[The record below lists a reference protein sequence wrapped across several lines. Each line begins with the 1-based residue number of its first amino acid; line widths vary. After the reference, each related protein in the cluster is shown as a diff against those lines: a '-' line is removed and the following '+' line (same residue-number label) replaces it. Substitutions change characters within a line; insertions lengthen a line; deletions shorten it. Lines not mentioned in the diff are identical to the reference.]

1 LTTPNLKS
9 VVIGTG
15 SIGFRHLS
23 VLRNDGQAVAA
34 LPKRAD
40 RGAELRGLGFTVADS
55 LADAARDGAT
65 RAIVASDTRLH
76 EADTLATLECGMD
89 ALVEKPLTSTL
100 AEARRIRA
108 AVQTGQRRVFVGC
121 TLRFSESLRQFRSWL
136 PRIGAVH
143 SVRIEAQSYLPDWR
157 PARPYRESYSA
168 RANEGGVL
176 RDVIHEIDYAGWLFG
191 WPTKVQATLSNL
203 GRLGIAAEEAADL
216 FWITPGGVSVSL
228 RLDYISR
235 PPCRRMIARGELGT
249 LEWDGMR
256 SLVTFASP
264 AESEEFI
271 STQARDEM
279 VLAQDLAFLGSM
291 EDPHLATLDDALW
304 AVAICDAARVSS
316 VSRREEPV
324 TPFDS

>member
-1 LTTPNLKS
+1 MKS

-23 VLRNDGQAVAA
+23 VLRNDGRAVLA

-40 RGAELRGLGFTVADS
+40 RGAELRGLGFAVADS
-55 LADAARDGAT
+55 LAEAARDGVE

-76 EADTLATLECGMD
+76 EADTLATLNSGMD

-100 AEARRIRA
+100 AEAQRIRA
-108 AVQTGQRRVFVGC
+108 AVQATDRRVFVGC
-121 TLRFSESLRQFRSWL
+121 TLRFSESLRHFRSWL

-157 PARPYRESYSA
+157 PTRPYRESYSA
-168 RANEGGVL
+168 RADEGGVL

-191 WPTKVQATLSNL
+191 WPGQVQATLHNL
-203 GRLGIAAEEAADL
+203 GRLDIAAEEAADL
-216 FWITPGGVSVSL
+216 FWIAPGGASVSL

-235 PPCRRMIARGELGT
+235 PPRRHMTARGEHGT
-249 LEWDGMR
+249 LEWDGIR
-256 SLVTFASP
+256 SRVSLATAT
-264 AESEEFI
+264 ESEEFI

-304 AVAICDAARVSS
+304 AVAICDAARVAS

-324 TPFDS
+324 NPFAA